1 MGWNKQWPN
10 KIQMEN
16 WNMRRLILLLCFLL
30 SSGSI
35 LAQSFKGKS
44 KERISVEKFILAPF
58 TEVIS
63 KDSMKTVIFIEIPF
77 SSLQFVKKGSE
88 YVSYYQASISMKVDK
103 GMNIFN
109 KVWLD
114 SMVVKNYEDTRSK
127 YKNSKHFISQN
138 IKIGNNYTVIAEL
151 QDLDTRKKG
160 IQTKQIKTKNFKKIP
175 NILPPLFL
183 MDLKGEWGFA
193 SDKIPTKGYRVR
205 EIGNGITLKISG
217 LIKSKVFSLGVLL
230 NTKESIDS
238 VFYSDGIDG
247 STGYFNQSIFIP
259 SEKLKNIRNNFNIFV
274 KQDGKLI
281 EENVTFSIYKSGF
294 SNSIRDIDVA
304 LNQMKYMLD
313 NDQSSLLKSKKKLER
328 EMFFNQIWKERDP
341 TPLTE
346 YNELMEEYFN
356 RVNYTI
362 EHFSGWEAG
371 WETDRGMVYIL
382 FGAPDEINRYNSN
395 NNLNKARQVWVYR
408 KIGKEFSFIDQN
420 GFGDYRLDSPF
431 SLF

>member
-1 MGWNKQWPN
+1 
-10 KIQMEN
+10 
-16 WNMRRLILLLCFLL
+16 MRRLILLLCFLL
-30 SSGSI
+30 SSTSI
-35 LAQSFKGKS
+35 LAQSFKGRS

-88 YVSYYQASISMKVDK
+88 YVSYYQVSISMKVDK
-103 GMNIFN
+103 GRNIFN

-114 SMVVKNYEDTRSK
+114 SMAVKNYEDTRSK
-127 YKNSKHFISQN
+127 YKNSKHFISHN
-138 IKIGNNYTVIAEL
+138 IKIGNNYSLIAEL

-294 SNSIRDIDVA
+294 SNSIRDIDAA

-328 EMFFNQIWKERDP
+328 EMFFNRIWKERDP

>member
-1 MGWNKQWPN
+1 
-10 KIQMEN
+10 MEN

-30 SSGSI
+30 SSTSI
-35 LAQSFKGKS
+35 LAQSFKGRS

-88 YVSYYQASISMKVDK
+88 YVSYYQVSISMKVDK
-103 GMNIFN
+103 GRNIFN

-114 SMVVKNYEDTRSK
+114 SMAVKNYEDTRSK
-127 YKNSKHFISQN
+127 YKNSKHFISHN
-138 IKIGNNYTVIAEL
+138 IKIGNNYSLIAEL

-294 SNSIRDIDVA
+294 SNSIRDIDAA

-328 EMFFNQIWKERDP
+328 EMFFNRIWKERDP

>member
-1 MGWNKQWPN
+1 
-10 KIQMEN
+10 MEN

-77 SSLQFVKKGSE
+77 SSLQFVKKGSK

-114 SMVVKNYEDTRSK
+114 SMIVKSYEDTRSK

-138 IKIGNNYTVIAEL
+138 IKIGNNYTIIAEL

-328 EMFFNQIWKERDP
+328 EMFFNQIWEERDP

>member
-114 SMVVKNYEDTRSK
+114 SMVVKSYEDTRSK

-138 IKIGNNYTVIAEL
+138 IKIGNNYTIIAEL

-328 EMFFNQIWKERDP
+328 EMFFNQIWEERDP

>member
-77 SSLQFVKKGSE
+77 SSLQFVKKGSK

-114 SMVVKNYEDTRSK
+114 SMIVKSYEDTRSK

-138 IKIGNNYTVIAEL
+138 IKIGNNYTIIAEL

-328 EMFFNQIWKERDP
+328 EMFFNQIWEERDP